1 MTQQELDIELN
12 SFPINSVTNEQLIR
26 ECEEASVKSALLGH
40 TVDNIRNRTLND
52 CHNII
57 TEEAI
62 EALDKLS
69 EVVDTTR
76 VAYAHHHFKLKDALC
91 NRLSKAINTQPEN

>member
-12 SFPINSVTNEQLIR
+12 NFPINSVTNEQLIR
-26 ECEEASVKSALLGH
+26 EYEEASVKNALLGH
-40 TVDNIRNRTLND
+40 VVDNIRHHTLD
-52 CHNII
+52 ICHNFI

-69 EVVDTTR
+69 DIVNTTR
-76 VAYAHHHFKLKDALC
+76 VAYAQHSFKLKDALC
-91 NRLSKAINTQPEN
+91 DRLSKAINPQTEE

>member
-12 SFPINSVTNEQLIR
+12 CFPINSVTNEQLIK
-26 ECEEASVKSALLGH
+26 EYEEAAIKIVLLEH
-40 TVDNIRNRTLND
+40 TVDNIRNQTLND

-76 VAYAHHHFKLKDALC
+76 VAYAHHHFKLKDALR